1 MIRLSFCAIRRLSRS
16 IRDCGGCKMGAYS
29 IDIVA
34 VGCFIL
40 ESAVYSVTPNAWRAM
55 GSQDDPAKSCGVKL
69 RSSTFHSPYLS
80 AGNMTKG

>member
-1 MIRLSFCAIRRLSRS
+1 
-16 IRDCGGCKMGAYS
+16 MGAYS

-55 GSQDDPAKSCGVKL
+55 GS
-69 RSSTFHSPYLS
+69 
-80 AGNMTKG
+80 